1 MDSINKENDALKTM
15 LDGGVQDAYKR
26 PWHRLERGLRLNR
39 LRAFIEKIA
48 HEHKMTDK
56 EKKMLFL
63 FFQKALDDKLLN
75 TLKIVQYDSEHQ
87 QQIVSI
93 KGLEIKRNA
102 EGALSWVLV
111 AKPKKTEKT
120 EKPYK
125 IPSTRKNKEKEKEKE
140 KEKDKDKSMP
150 I

>member
-1 MDSINKENDALKTM
+1 MESIQETNDLLKTM

-39 LRAFIEKIA
+39 LRAYIEKIA
-48 HEHKMTDK
+48 PEHKMTDK
-56 EKKMLFL
+56 DKKAIFL

-75 TLKIVQYDSEHQ
+75 TLKIVQYDPENQH
-87 QQIVSI
+87 IISI

-102 EGALSWVLV
+102 EGVLV
-111 AKPKKTEKT
+111 WALIAKAKKTEKMGPHS
-120 EKPYK
+120 KPAVAVTRRKKDK
-125 IPSTRKNKEKEKEKE
+125 IP
-140 KEKDKDKSMP
+140 

>member
-48 HEHKMTDK
+48 HEYKMTDK

-75 TLKIVQYDSEHQ
+75 TLKIVQYDQEH

-111 AKPKKTEKT
+111 AKPKKTERTDKT
-120 EKPYK
+120 YDKTPNK
-125 IPSTRKNKEKEKEKE
+125 VPLTRKKKE
-140 KEKDKDKSMP
+140 KSMP